1 MKKNETKTELADE
14 QMVQESGKNDREDT
28 AREPQTERKWDP
40 EAEARRI
47 QERIEALQRTIKNMA
62 SKS

>member
-1 MKKNETKTELADE
+1 MNKNETKTELADE